1 MIKAA
6 LRLSGLVFLLAATG
20 SVRAQTVPVDANI
33 ASEEA
38 VRRAAD
44 TMQLRKKLVLAQA
57 AQDRKDYPLAA
68 KLYEDCYTLVT
79 RIGPSVQPE
88 ARQTVAGLSNV
99 LLELAHQAQ
108 QHHDYA
114 TADERIKRVLIIDP
128 QNPVALSMARDNK
141 RLINQQAGTVASPEV
156 LAQVPEFRTNEI
168 RVATMVQD
176 GKLLYEAGKLD
187 AAEAKLE
194 QAYKEDPQ
202 NAAAYYYLNLV
213 KEKRTGQA
221 VRRSELESK
230 DAILQVEKNWDISL
244 QKQQLQLPNSFA
256 RSNAVYTSKGRQ
268 AILSKLDRIHVDSI
282 KYDGLPLAE
291 VINNLNEIAKTRDP
305 DRVGINFFINREAP
319 ATAAPAAVPGAIDP
333 TTGLPTAAAALPT
346 EPVDVGGV
354 TVKIAPALTDVRL
367 ADVLDA
373 ITKTSDKPIKYSIE
387 DYAVVFSLKGPE
399 TVPLFTRIYHI
410 DPNTFRQGLEAVGGI
425 AFGNVS
431 TGSQGGGGGG
441 GGGGSSGQNDV
452 VTVVPR
458 VNVVAGQISGGQGA
472 GGGAGG
478 GGAANGIRNVTRT
491 NSYED
496 VQIAARSFFTAAGV
510 DFNPANPANVGKA
523 LFFNDRKG
531 ILMVHASSQELDIIE
546 KAIQI
551 LNVAAPQINIKSK
564 FVEITQNDVKAL
576 GFDWFLGNFLLGGG
590 KVGAQ
595 GGSAPSFTGAPSTAN
610 PSGVFPGSP
619 ATIDPVTGLGTLPTT
634 IPPNS
639 SDQLIT
645 GGLRNT
651 FGAQSQPINTI
662 ATVTGL
668 LTDPQFRVAIKALE
682 QRDGVD
688 LLTAPDVTTE
698 SGRQA
703 QISAV
708 DIQTIVTGQN
718 FGQGANGATGAGGNN
733 TVINNTATT
742 LQYNSSTLPFGPVL
756 DVIPYVSADEFS
768 VQMTI
773 IPTVT
778 EFVGYD
784 DPGGFVPR
792 ASAIAGGT
800 SLQGQLPLPHF
811 RMRQVTTS
819 VTVWDAQTV
828 VLGGLITDSITKL
841 KDKVPLLGDMPFVG
855 RLFRSESSAKTKKNL
870 VIFVTPT
877 IINPDGSRYHS
888 DEEMPFAANSFPPQR
903 PVTQ

>member
-6 LRLSGLVFLLAATG
+6 LRLFGLVFLLVAAI
-20 SVRAQTVPVDANI
+20 SVRAQTVSPDASTA

-44 TMQLRKKLVLAQA
+44 TRSLRQDLVLAQS
-57 AQDRKDYPLAA
+57 AQQRKDYVQAA
-68 KLYEDCYTLVT
+68 RLYEHCYTLVQ
-79 RIGPSVQPE
+79 RIGPAAQIQAE
-88 ARQTVAGLSNV
+88 TRQVVIGLSAV

-108 QHHDYA
+108 AHGDYV

-128 QNPVALSMARDNK
+128 HNQVALQMAQDNK
-141 RLINQQAGTVASPEV
+141 RLIALQAGKVPSAEV
-156 LAQVPEFRTNEI
+156 LAELPGIHTNEI
-168 RVATMVQD
+168 RVATLVQD
-176 GKLLYEAGKLD
+176 GKVLFEAGKLD

-202 NAAAYYYLNLV
+202 SVGAYYYLNLI
-213 KEKRTGQA
+213 KEKRNGQA

-230 DAILQVEKNWDISL
+230 DAILQVEKQWDVSL

-256 RSNAVYTSKGRQ
+256 RSTAVYTSKGRQ
-268 AILSKLDRIHVDSI
+268 AIQSKLDRIRVDSI

-291 VINNLNEIAKTRDP
+291 VINNLSEIAKTRDP
-305 DRVGINFFINREAP
+305 DRTGINFFINREAP
-319 ATAAPAAVPGAIDP
+319 AGATQLAAPGGIDQ

-399 TVPLFTRIYHI
+399 TVPLFTRTYRV
-410 DPNTFRQGLEAVGGI
+410 DPNTFRQGLESVGGI
-425 AFGNVS
+425 AFGNIT
-431 TGSQGGGGGG
+431 TGSSGSGGGGGG
-441 GGGGSSGQNDV
+441 GGGQGGQGSVD
-452 VTVVPR
+452 TIVPR
-458 VNVVAGQISGGQGA
+458 VNVAAGAVSGGQQ
-472 GGGAGG
+472 GG
-478 GGAANGIRNVTRT
+478 GGQTGANGIRNVTKT
-491 NSYED
+491 NAYEE
-496 VQIAARSFFTAAGV
+496 VQIAVRNFFTAAGV
-510 DFNPANPANVGKA
+510 DFNPVNPANVGKS

-531 ILMVHASSQELDIIE
+531 ILMVHASSQDLDIIE
-546 KAIQI
+546 KAIQT
-551 LNVAAPQINIKSK
+551 LNVAPPQINIKAK
-564 FVEITQNDVKAL
+564 FIEITQNDSKAL

-590 KVGAQ
+590 KLGAQ
-595 GGSAPSFTGAPSTAN
+595 GGTAPSFAGAPSTAN

-619 ATIDPVTGLGTLPTT
+619 ATIDPVTGLGSLPTT
-634 IPPNS
+634 IPPS
-639 SDQLIT
+639 TSDQLIT

-651 FGAQSQPINTI
+651 AGTATVPTI

-668 LTDPQFRVAIKALE
+668 LTDPQFRVAIRALE

-703 QISAV
+703 QIQAI
-708 DIQTIVTGQN
+708 DIQTIVTGQQ
-718 FGQGANGATGAGGNN
+718 FGQGANGANAASGVGS
-733 TVINNTATT
+733 TVIQNTATT
-742 LQYNSSTLPFGPVL
+742 SQYTTQTLPFGPVL

-778 EFVGYD
+778 EFVQYD
-784 DPGGFVPR
+784 PPGPFVPQ

-800 SLQGQLPLPHF
+800 SVVGALPLPHF

-819 VTVWDAQTV
+819 VTVWDSQTV
-828 VLGGLITDSITKL
+828 VLGGLITDSVTKI
-841 KDKVPLLGDMPFVG
+841 KDQVPLLGDMPFVG
-855 RLFRSESSAKTKKNL
+855 RLFRSESSQKTKKNL

-888 DEEMPFAANSFPPQR
+888 DDEMPFAANSFPPQK
-903 PVTQ
+903 PITQ

>member
-6 LRLSGLVFLLAATG
+6 LRLSGLVFLLVATL
-20 SVRAQTVPVDANI
+20 SATAQTVPADANI

-57 AQDRKDYPLAA
+57 AQERKDYPLAA
-68 KLYEDCYTLVT
+68 KLYEDCYTLVQ
-79 RIGPSVQPE
+79 RIGPATIQPE
-88 ARQTVAGLSNV
+88 AQQTVAGLTNV

-108 QHHDYA
+108 ARHDYA

-128 QNPVALSMARDNK
+128 QNRVALAMAKDNK
-141 RLINQQAGTVASPEV
+141 RLMALQAGTVPSPEV
-156 LAQVPEFRTNEI
+156 MAEVPGFRTNEV
-168 RVATMVQD
+168 RVATLVQD
-176 GKLLYEAGKLD
+176 GKLLFEAGKLD

-202 NAAAYYYLNLV
+202 NAAAYYYLNLI

-221 VRRSELESK
+221 IRRSELESK
-230 DAILQVEKNWDISL
+230 DAILQVEKQWDISL
-244 QKQQLQLPNSFA
+244 QKQQLQLPNSYA
-256 RSNAVYTSKGRQ
+256 RSNAVYTGRGRQ
-268 AILSKLDRIHVDSI
+268 MIMSKLDRIRVDSI

-291 VINNLNEIAKTRDP
+291 VINNLSEIAKTRDP
-305 DRVGINFFINREAP
+305 DRTGINFFINREAP
-319 ATAAPAAVPGAIDP
+319 AAAPVAATAGAIDP
-333 TTGLPTAAAALPT
+333 TTGLPVAGAALPT
-346 EPVDVGGV
+346 EPVDVGAV

-373 ITKTSDKPIKYSIE
+373 ITKTSDKPIRYSIE
-387 DYAVVFSLKGPE
+387 DYAVVFALKGPE
-399 TVPLFTRIYHI
+399 TIPLFTRIYHI

-441 GGGGSSGQNDV
+441 GGGSSGGQNDV

-458 VNVVAGQISGGQGA
+458 VNVVFGSVTGGQGT
-472 GGGAGG
+472 GGTGG
-478 GGAANGIRNVTRT
+478 QQGANGIRNVTRT
-491 NSYED
+491 NLYED
-496 VQIAARSFFTAAGV
+496 VQIAARNFFTAAGV
-510 DFNPANPANVGKA
+510 DFNPANPANVGKS

-551 LNVAAPQINIKSK
+551 LNVAPPQINIKSK
-564 FVEITQNDVKAL
+564 FVEITQNDTKAL
-576 GFDWFLGNFLLGGG
+576 GFDWFLGNFLMGGG

-595 GGSAPSFTGAPSTAN
+595 GGTAPSFNGVPTTAN
-610 PSGVFPGSP
+610 PSGIFPGSP
-619 ATIDPVTGLGTLPTT
+619 ATVDPVTGLGSLPTT
-634 IPPNS
+634 IPPAS
-639 SDQLIT
+639 TDQLIT
-645 GGLRNT
+645 SGLRNT
-651 FGAQSQPINTI
+651 AGSQNVSTI

-703 QISAV
+703 QIQAV

-742 LQYNSSTLPFGPVL
+742 LQYLSSTLPFGPVL

-800 SLQGQLPLPHF
+800 SLVGQLPLPHF

-828 VLGGLITDSITKL
+828 VLGGLITDSVTKL

-870 VIFVTPT
+870 VVFVTPT